1 MMFLFFRLIS
11 RAIKF
16 KGTRVGNLATNHL
29 SAALLTTPKLHMLF
43 PPPIWPSSVV
53 YLGTLA
59 LMLWLLRRT
68 RFVPMLGCMVVAL
81 SRVVVQGQHRMCSGE
96 QGEFLAWHLLPSMPC
111 PLPCLASELCRGL
124 CSYKLGLL

>member
-1 MMFLFFRLIS
+1 
-11 RAIKF
+11 
-16 KGTRVGNLATNHL
+16 
-29 SAALLTTPKLHMLF
+29 MLF

-68 RFVPMLGCMVVAL
+68 PSVPLSLSFENRAPLTIPLPERQTQWDGGSTRFVPMLGCMVVAL
-81 SRVVVQGQHRMCSGE
+81 SRVVVQGQRRMCSGE